1 MTEVCGLSP
10 ELRANWSQ
18 LTWPDRD
25 LQCLRV
31 LSSFLFLQGSL
42 KPCFH
47 TITEKNSDRCDH
59 MEAILY
65 NRNDS
70 SDNDRGKS
78 YLSGS
83 LRSLESGFHMIAT
96 ITELFFSA
104 IKRKTRLS
112 SKYAPRYCCVTLV
125 IFKAQHPVTAHVPNF
140 AFLTGCREFR
150 RCEESKRAL
159 KNPFASRLAEFDTT
173 LKLPRITDQQ
183 YIVPVKSSRDSNEN
197 RLTAQRF

>member
-1 MTEVCGLSP
+1 MSVDVSQINTKLTISILLSDRYWCTAGSARQRRANCGEETLRVVMTEICGLSP
-10 ELRANWSQ
+10 ELSAYWSQ
-18 LTWPDRD
+18 LTWRDWD
-25 LQCLRV
+25 LQCWRV

-70 SDNDRGKS
+70 SDNDRWKS

-96 ITELFFSA
+96 ITELFFFS
-104 IKRKTRLS
+104 
-112 SKYAPRYCCVTLV
+112 
-125 IFKAQHPVTAHVPNF
+125 
-140 AFLTGCREFR
+140 
-150 RCEESKRAL
+150 
-159 KNPFASRLAEFDTT
+159 
-173 LKLPRITDQQ
+173 DQKEDQ
-183 YIVPVKSSRDSNEN
+183 
-197 RLTAQRF
+197 A